1 MLEEI
6 RANIQ
11 ELLSHSVFGNLQI
24 FSTNTEG
31 VGSKEKVLRGRG
43 DMKRFWE
50 EIGWGFGGY
59 GIEMSG
65 FIIRRIL

>member
-6 RANIQ
+6 RADIQ

-24 FSTNTEG
+24 FSINTEG

-50 EIGWGFGGY
+50 EIGWEFGGY
-59 GIEMSG
+59 GTEMSG
-65 FIIRRIL
+65 FIIRRTL

>member
-11 ELLSHSVFGNLQI
+11 GLLSQSVFGNLQI
-24 FSTNTEG
+24 FSINTEG

-43 DMKRFWE
+43 DMKRF
-50 EIGWGFGGY
+50 
-59 GIEMSG
+59 
-65 FIIRRIL
+65 